1 MFTYSTIGTVNGDI
15 SFGSNIIRPTFQFVG
30 TLLPPSPPIRT
41 LFFDV
46 NRDDILEGQEIGL
59 FTIEPTTSFDGFLP
73 RFQSVKIIFT
83 DSNSEWIAI
92 SYHAC
97 TNVLVFF
104 SDYIIHHFL
113 MIIEHNRQSRVK

>member
-1 MFTYSTIGTVNGDI
+1 MFTYSTIGTANGDI

-104 SDYIIHHFL
+104 LIILF
-113 MIIEHNRQSRVK
+113 IIS